1 MAETKDI
8 IAELERYD
16 TVSLDDLLQI
26 ELLNRKDTKF
36 VFSVEKLPKILN
48 VLQSY
53 YSVLKIETNRI
64 FNYESMYFDTNEY
77 TLYNEHHN
85 GKLNRYKV
93 RYRRYIETDTCFFEI
108 KFKSNTG
115 RTIKKRIQDLFI
127 NTTIEGQGIEFIE
140 QNTPY
145 LAKNFEPKLLVFYK
159 RITLASIKRQERFT
173 IDIGLDYFNFENQ
186 AGWPKLAIAEV
197 KQDRVALA
205 SPVFRIFKENKIRQ
219 MGMSKYCV
227 GIVGTDCPVKKNR
240 FKPKLLMINK
250 ILNGYN

>member
-1 MAETKDI
+1 MNVIDDI
-8 IAELERYD
+8 QHELEQYN

-36 VFSVEKLPKILN
+36 IFHINKLPGLLN
-48 VLQSY
+48 ELQPYYDVL
-53 YSVLKIETNRI
+53 RI
-64 FNYESMYFDTNEY
+64 DDYRMFNYESMYFDTKEY
-77 TLYNEHHN
+77 KLYHEHHK

-159 RITLASIKRQERFT
+159 RITLASIERQERFT
-173 IDIGLDYFNFENQ
+173 IDIGLDFFNFEQQ
-186 AGWPKLAIAEV
+186 AGWQELVIAEV
-197 KQDRVALA
+197 KQDRIALA
-205 SPVFRIFKENKIRQ
+205 SPVFRVFKDNKIRK
-219 MGMSKYCV
+219 MRMSKYCV
-227 GIVGTDCPVKKNR
+227 GIVETDTKVKYNR
-240 FKPKLLMINK
+240 FKPKLLTINK
-250 ILNGYN
+250 IVNAN